1 MRGTAGRIARLV
13 ADRAEHV
20 FVTVGGVAELSP
32 EEAEV
37 LRRSIAMLRP
47 HAASGLSHKKLGLDP
62 YGIQSGNQQYP
73 YEEEEH
79 DHQEHHNLEGIPV
92 TI

>member
-1 MRGTAGRIARLV
+1 
-13 ADRAEHV
+13 
-20 FVTVGGVAELSP
+20 
-32 EEAEV
+32 
-37 LRRSIAMLRP
+37 MLRP
-47 HAASGLSHKKLGLDP
+47 RAASGLSHKKLGLDP